1 MNVATRNT
9 AKLLRAV
16 EVWCPDDGGL
26 QLERT
31 SSYYSEADA
40 FEAVSEKTRF
50 HIGSG
55 LPGLVWEAGVPV
67 VFNDLAT
74 TDFVRHEAARQD
86 ELTAGIGVPVF
97 DGEKLVSVLL
107 FLCHTS
113 EISAAA
119 FESWIL
125 EETRNEL
132 MPGTG
137 FYSNLDR
144 FRRMTQY
151 LRFPYGAGLPGDV
164 WQTRMPRLMN
174 RLADST
180 DFLRASGADAEGL
193 DFGLAVPVIRN
204 HDDLRSVVLIL
215 SADRS
220 PISQVIQIWTPNED
234 RSAFE
239 LTSTVA
245 PGAPQM
251 EGLCHEISC
260 SEGEGLVG
268 SVIQNRRPEIR
279 TGFEAELAPIAER
292 ALECG
297 LEWSAGWPVIAHGE
311 VQAVCVFMD

>member
-1 MNVATRNT
+1 
-9 AKLLRAV
+9 
-16 EVWCPDDGGL
+16 
-26 QLERT
+26 
-31 SSYYSEADA
+31 
-40 FEAVSEKTRF
+40 
-50 HIGSG
+50 
-55 LPGLVWEAGVPV
+55 VWEAGVPV
-67 VFNDLAT
+67 DFNDLAS
-74 TDFVRHEAARQD
+74 TDFVRHKAARED
-86 ELTAGIGVPVF
+86 GLTAGIGVPVF
-97 DGEKLVSVLL
+97 DGEKLVAVLL

-113 EISAAA
+113 EICAAA

-137 FYSNLDR
+137 FYANLDR

-204 HDDLRSVVLIL
+204 HDDIRSVVLL
-215 SADRS
+215 LCSDRS

-245 PGAPQM
+245 SGAPPMASLVTNFPVPPVKACTSAVSSGRSAVRCTWLRQLEEEQGQRFSQSDSQM
-251 EGLCHEISC
+251 YSCVAGKMNGLTRSRRVSQRIKGKC
-260 SEGEGLVG
+260 SRMNG
-268 SVIQNRRPEIR
+268 VIQYNKCSLRFFVASRLCVRVCMSELFRPD
-279 TGFEAELAPIAER
+279 
-292 ALECG
+292 
-297 LEWSAGWPVIAHGE
+297 E
-311 VQAVCVFMD
+311 VR

>member
-1 MNVATRNT
+1 MSLATKSTTR
-9 AKLLRAV
+9 LLRAV
-16 EVWCPDDGGL
+16 EVWRPDEDGL

-31 SSYYSEADA
+31 SSFYADA
-40 FEAVSEKTRF
+40 DSFEAVSEKTRF
-50 HIGSG
+50 HLGSG

-86 ELTAGIGVPVF
+86 ELTAGVGVPVF
-97 DGEKLVSVLL
+97 DGEELVSVLL

-119 FESWIL
+119 FESWII

-132 MPGTG
+132 MPGTC
-137 FYSNLDR
+137 FYTNLDR

-164 WQTRMPRLMN
+164 WQTRMPRLIN
-174 RLADST
+174 RLANST

-204 HDDLRSVVLIL
+204 QDEIRSVVLLL

-239 LTSTVA
+239 MTSVVA
-245 PGAPQM
+245 PEAPSM
-251 EGLCHEISC
+251 AGLCNELECEI
-260 SEGEGLVG
+260 GEGLVG
-268 SVIQNRRPEIR
+268 AVWQSRRPEVR
-279 TGFEAELAPIAER
+279 TGFDTESQLVAER
-292 ALECG
+292 ATECG
-297 LEWSAGWPVIAHGE
+297 LTWSAGWPVIAHGE

>member
-1 MNVATRNT
+1 MNVATRSST
-9 AKLLRAV
+9 KLLRAV
-16 EVWCPDDGGL
+16 EVWCPDEDGL

-31 SSYYSEADA
+31 SSFYADADA
-40 FEAVSEKTRF
+40 FEAVSEKTKF
-50 HIGSG
+50 HPGSG

-67 VFNDLAT
+67 VFDDLES
-74 TDFVRHEAARQD
+74 TDFVRHEAARMD
-86 ELTAGIGVPVF
+86 ELTAGVGVPVF

-119 FESWIL
+119 FESWII
-125 EETRNEL
+125 EVTRNEL
-132 MPGTG
+132 MPGTC
-137 FYSNLDR
+137 FYANLDR
-144 FRRMTQY
+144 FRRMTLY

-164 WQTRMPRLMN
+164 WQTRMPRLIS
-174 RLADST
+174 RLANST

-204 HDDLRSVVLIL
+204 QDEVRSVVLLL
-215 SADRS
+215 SANRS

-268 SVIQNRRPEIR
+268 SVVQNRRPEIR
-279 TGFEAELAPIAER
+279 TGFETELEPIAER

-297 LEWSAGWPVIAHGE
+297 LRWSAGWPVIAHGE

>member
-1 MNVATRNT
+1 MNVATENGT
-9 AKLLRAV
+9 KLLRAV
-16 EVWCPDDGGL
+16 EVWCPSDDGL

-31 SSYYSEADA
+31 SSFYANADA
-40 FEAVSEKTRF
+40 FKAVSDKTTF
-50 HIGSG
+50 HRGSG

-67 VFNDLAT
+67 VFNDLAS
-74 TDFVRHEAARQD
+74 TDFVRHEAARLD

-113 EISAAA
+113 ELSAAA

-137 FYSNLDR
+137 FYANLDR

-193 DFGLAVPVIRN
+193 DFGLAVPVVRN
-204 HDDLRSVVLIL
+204 QDEIRSVVLLL
-215 SADRS
+215 SSDRS

-239 LTSTVA
+239 MTSTIA
-245 PGAPQM
+245 AGAPPM
-251 EGLCHEISC
+251 ASLCHEISC
-260 SEGEGLVG
+260 GAGQGLVG
-268 SVIQNRRPEIR
+268 TVWQNRRPEVQI
-279 TGFEAELAPIAER
+279 GFESEPQPLAEL

-297 LEWSAGWPVIAHGE
+297 LTWSAGWPVIAHGE
-311 VQAVCVFMD
+311 VQAVCVFID

>member
-1 MNVATRNT
+1 MNVATRSGT
-9 AKLLRAV
+9 KLLRAV
-16 EVWCPDDGGL
+16 EVWSPDSNGL

-31 SSYYSEADA
+31 SSFYADA
-40 FEAVSEKTRF
+40 GTFETVSQRTKF
-50 HIGSG
+50 HRGSG

-67 VFNDLAT
+67 IFNDLGS
-74 TDFVRHEAARQD
+74 TDFVRHESACID

-97 DGEKLVSVLL
+97 DGAKLVSVLL

-137 FYSNLDR
+137 FYANLDR

-174 RLADST
+174 RLSDSA
-180 DFLRASGADAEGL
+180 DFLRASGADADGL
-193 DFGLAVPVIRN
+193 DFGLAVPVIQN
-204 HDDLRSVVLIL
+204 NDDIRSVMLLL
-215 SADRS
+215 SSNRS

-234 RSAFE
+234 RTAFTM
-239 LTSTVA
+239 TSTVT
-245 PGAPQM
+245 PGAPSM
-251 EGLCHEISC
+251 ASLCHEISC
-260 SEGEGLVG
+260 AVG
-268 SVIQNRRPEIR
+268 
-279 TGFEAELAPIAER
+279 
-292 ALECG
+292 
-297 LEWSAGWPVIAHGE
+297 
-311 VQAVCVFMD
+311 

>member
-1 MNVATRNT
+1 MNIATGNGVR
-9 AKLLRAV
+9 LLRAV
-16 EVWCPDDGGL
+16 EVWTPTADGRL
-26 QLERT
+26 LER
-31 SSYYSEADA
+31 SSAYYAGSNAL
-40 FEAVSEKTRF
+40 EAVTEKTTF
-50 HIGSG
+50 HPGNG

-67 VFNDLAT
+67 IFNDLAT
-74 TDFVRHEAARQD
+74 TDFVRHEAAQSD
-86 ELTAGIGVPVF
+86 DLTAGIGVPIF
-97 DGEKLVSVLL
+97 DGEKFVAVLL

-113 EISAAA
+113 DISAAA

-137 FYSNLDR
+137 FYANLDR

-164 WQTRMPRLMN
+164 WQSRMPRLMN

-204 HDDLRSVVLIL
+204 SEDVRSVVLLL
-215 SADRS
+215 SANRS

-234 RSAFE
+234 RSLFT

-245 PGAPQM
+245 PGAPPM
-251 EGLCHEISC
+251 AELCHEISC
-260 SEGEGLVG
+260 GPGKGLVG
-268 SVIQNRRPEIR
+268 TVWENRLPQVQ
-279 TGFEAELAPIAER
+279 TGFDSEPASLAELANQH
-292 ALECG
+292 G
-297 LEWSAGWPVIAHGE
+297 LTWSAGWPVIAYGQ
-311 VQAVCVFMD
+311 VQAICVFID

>member
-1 MNVATRNT
+1 MNVATRNGT
-9 AKLLRAV
+9 KLLRAV
-16 EVWCPDDGGL
+16 EVWCPDEDGL

-31 SSYYSEADA
+31 SSFYADA
-40 FEAVSEKTRF
+40 DTFEAVSEKTKF
-50 HIGSG
+50 HPGSG

-67 VFNDLAT
+67 VFHDLAS
-74 TDFVRHEAARQD
+74 TDFVRHEAARLD
-86 ELTAGIGVPVF
+86 ELTAGVGVPVF
-97 DGEKLVSVLL
+97 DGDKLVSVLL

-119 FESWIL
+119 FESWII

-132 MPGTG
+132 MPGTC
-137 FYSNLDR
+137 FYANLDR
-144 FRRMTQY
+144 FRRMSQY

-164 WQTRMPRLMN
+164 WQTRMPRLIN
-174 RLADST
+174 RLANST

-204 HDDLRSVVLIL
+204 HDEIRSVVLLL

-239 LTSTVA
+239 MTSVVA
-245 PGAPQM
+245 PGAPPLA
-251 EGLCHEISC
+251 ELCHDISC
-260 SEGEGLVG
+260 ASGEGLVG
-268 SVIQNRRPEIR
+268 AVWQSRRPEIR
-279 TGFEAELAPIAER
+279 MGFETEPQPMAER
-292 ALECG
+292 ALECE
-297 LEWSAGWPVIAHGE
+297 LTWSAGWPVIVHGE

>member
-1 MNVATRNT
+1 MNAATKDR
-9 AKLLRAV
+9 ARLLRAV
-16 EVWCPDDGGL
+16 EVWSPTETGQ
-26 QLERT
+26 QLER
-31 SSYYSEADA
+31 SSAYYSDADA
-40 FEAVSEKTRF
+40 FQSVSDSTRF
-50 HIGSG
+50 AMGSG

-67 VFNDLAT
+67 IFNDLAA
-74 TDFVRHEAARQD
+74 TDFVRHQAAAED

-97 DGEKLVSVLL
+97 DGDRFVAVLL

-119 FESWIL
+119 FESWVL

-137 FYSNLDR
+137 FYANLDR

-164 WQTRMPRLMN
+164 WQTRMPRLLD

-204 HDDLRSVVLIL
+204 ADDIRSVVLLL
-215 SADRS
+215 SSNRS
-220 PISQVIQIWTPNED
+220 PVSQVLQIWTPNED
-234 RSAFE
+234 RSAFD
-239 LTSTVA
+239 LTSTLA
-245 PGAPQM
+245 PGFHTM
-251 EGLCHEISC
+251 TRLCHQVSC
-260 SEGEGLVG
+260 GSEEGLVG
-268 SVIQNRRPEIR
+268 KVWKHRVPMVQ
-279 TGFEAELAPIAER
+279 TGFDAEPAALADQAN
-292 ALECG
+292 ECG
-297 LEWSAGWPVIAHGE
+297 LVWSAGWPVIAHGE